1 MRFITRLSLPRTL
14 AVLLAA
20 ACWMHSAHAGTKGSM
35 INTFGRGVA
44 VNTVVYNGVTN
55 TAKSTLTTNPSSAV
69 YDFDYGLEGLPDG
82 TVSIGLPDGTPKEI
96 FSRSLGTAPGVW
108 TWDAFVMDGA
118 TADNPAL
125 TAKLPIVP
133 AGFARYNVKSTSFV
147 DGPNKIGYL
156 ALEGFATKG
165 AGVWLR
171 AIEFKGIGAPRDIE
185 DLETNGTL
193 KGEVTLAGPFFF
205 DPTNCTDIK
214 IPFTF
219 LGDDD
224 KIFFVA
230 DGVALSIPFTVSSPD
245 LNGQC
250 GVPVNYPTAT
260 VSGGSG
266 TNTVSYSIPSG
277 AFFGYGVTVV
287 TMIATDTY
295 LPIKKTNTF
304 MVTVTDTEPPQL
316 TCPEP
321 IVQTTDPGQCLALVN
336 VLPPTA
342 TDNCGAAVGG
352 IRSDERPLNA
362 AYLKGVT
369 TITWTAT
376 DAAGNSTN
384 CTQTI
389 TVIDNEKPVISGMPA
404 NISLTSSLGNPA
416 TCAQVA
422 TWTLPTA
429 TDNCG
434 VTSFT
439 SSHGSGA
446 SFPVGVTTVT
456 YTAVD
461 AATNTATAS
470 FTVTVTDDTKPVIT
484 CPSPIVTSTGASGCS
499 AMVSVTPATATDNC
513 GIMFVTGVRSDAQP
527 LSAAYPKGVT
537 TITWTATDT
546 AGNTAT
552 CTQTVTVNDTVNP
565 IAKAKPAAILLDA
578 SGNATITAAQIN
590 DGSSDN
596 CGIKSIVISKSA
608 FNCANLG
615 PNSVTLTVTD
625 TSDNVSMAVTTV
637 TVLDCIAPVK
647 PTLPTITGTC
657 LSPVVLTAPTTT
669 DNCSAVVTGT
679 TTGPTTFTAAGTY
692 TVTWRFTDS
701 SGNSVTAN
709 QTVVVPNLTFDGFYV
724 NSLISCLGG
733 SCSAPVR
740 TQVCGG
746 TIPVKFRVKCG
757 NSFITTGSPSVV
769 IEKSNSS
776 CTSLTP
782 SGTGSFTR
790 SGNDWVFNWNTS
802 GLARAT
808 YKLTTTLQDGTKK
821 IVWVKLNRT
830 GDDRDDD

>member
-20 ACWMHSAHAGTKGSM
+20 ACWMQTANAGTKGSM

-55 TAKSTLTTNPSSAV
+55 TAKSTLTSNPSSAV

-125 TAKLPIVP
+125 TAKLPIIP
-133 AGFARYNVKSTSFV
+133 AGFAKYKVKSTSFV

-219 LGDDD
+219 QGDDD

-230 DGVALSIPFTVSSPD
+230 DGVALSVPFTVSSPD

-260 VSGGSG
+260 VTGGSG

-277 AFFGYGVTVV
+277 SVFGYGVTVV
-287 TMIATDTY
+287 TMVVTDTY
-295 LPIKKTNTF
+295 LGITPTNTVGFRKTNTF
-304 MVTVTDTEPPQL
+304 KVTVTDTEPPKL

-321 IVQTTDPGQCLALVN
+321 IVQTTDPGQCLATVN

-352 IRSDERPLNA
+352 VRSDERPLNA

-389 TVIDNEKPVISGMPA
+389 TVIDNENPVISGMPA
-404 NISLTSSLGNPA
+404 NISLTSSTGNPT

-422 TWTLPTA
+422 TWTPPTA

-439 SSHGSGA
+439 STHGSGA
-446 SFPVGVTTVT
+446 SFPVGVTIVT

-461 AATNTATAS
+461 AATNTTTAS
-470 FTVTVTDDTKPVIT
+470 FTVTVTDNTKPVIT
-484 CPSPIVTSTGASGCS
+484 CPAPIVTSTGTSGCY

-513 GIMFVTGVRSDAQP
+513 GSVSVTGVRSDGQ
-527 LSAAYPKGVT
+527 LLGAAYPKGVT

-552 CTQTVTVNDTVNP
+552 CTQTVTVNDTVKP
-565 IAKAKPAAILLDA
+565 IAKAKPATILLDA
-578 SGNATITAAQIN
+578 TGNASITAAQIN

-596 CGIKSIVISKSA
+596 CAIKSITISKGS
-608 FNCANLG
+608 FNCGNLG
-615 PNSVTLTVTD
+615 ANIVTLTVTD
-625 TSDNVSMAVTTV
+625 TSDNVSTAVTTV
-637 TVLDCIAPVK
+637 TVLDNIAPV
-647 PTLPTITGTC
+647 PNAFPATVTSDCSAAVSLP
-657 LSPVVLTAPTTT
+657 LLLAT
-669 DNCSAVVTGT
+669 DNCSGVVTGT
-679 TTGPTTFTAAGTY
+679 TPTRLFSIPGTY
-692 TVTWRFTDS
+692 TVVWTFTDG
-701 SGNSVTAN
+701 SGNSSTAT
-709 QTVVVPNLTFDGFYV
+709 QTVIVAGVQFVGPDSPFSPL
-724 NSLISCLGG
+724 NSNCATPF
-733 SCSAPVR
+733 SARKR
-740 TQVCGG
+740 T
-746 TIPVKFRVKCG
+746 TIPFKFDLKCG
-757 NSFITTGSPSVV
+757 DKFITTGPGPTVV
-769 IEKSNSS
+769 IQRFSDCNTPNGNATTDVSTYYQNAWHYNWSTPNTTGLYKVTFTLNNIALKS
-776 CTSLTP
+776 
-782 SGTGSFTR
+782 
-790 SGNDWVFNWNTS
+790 
-802 GLARAT
+802 
-808 YKLTTTLQDGTKK
+808 
-821 IVWVKLNRT
+821 VWVTVTN
-830 GDDRDDD
+830 